1 VFTEAVPMHGREDSV
16 RLSVPPLGALVLV
29 PERTQR

>member
-1 VFTEAVPMHGREDSV
+1 MHGREDSV